1 MAASPGINPVGTRC
15 AAKVV
20 MAFDL
25 DDTLFKERDFAC
37 SGYRA
42 VAAAISADAL
52 QRKTIAEVMTD
63 ALDNRRNPFDA
74 LTAWMETNRLP
85 SQLTVAEMVE
95 IYRTHQPH
103 LTLSSDAFQTLSRLK
118 SLRIPLALVSDGR
131 SLTQRN
137 KIDAL
142 GLNSFFSDENI
153 FISEEQGFDK
163 TTPFSFQKIMLR
175 HSPECKSFVYVGDN
189 PAKDFIQPNLLGWL
203 TFCLKATAE
212 NIHKQPENLFFPH
225 AATVTINKL
234 TDLLAAL

>member
-1 MAASPGINPVGTRC
+1 MAATPGINPAGMRC

-20 MAFDL
+20 VAFDL

-42 VAAAISADAL
+42 VAAAITTDAL
-52 QRKTIAEVMTD
+52 QRQAMEEVMTD
-63 ALDNRRNPFDA
+63 ALDNRRNPFDD
-74 LTAWMETNRLP
+74 LTAWMDSNHLQPQLP
-85 SQLTVAEMVE
+85 VAEMVE
-95 IYRTHQPH
+95 IYRNHHPH
-103 LTLSSDAFQTLSRLK
+103 LTLSSDASQTLSRLK
-118 SLRIPLALVSDGR
+118 SLGIPLALVSDGR

-175 HSPECKSFVYVGDN
+175 HSPESQTFIYVGDN

-203 TFCLKATAE
+203 TFCLKATTE
-212 NIHKQPENLFFPH
+212 NIHKQPENLSFPH

-234 TDLLAAL
+234 TDLLAAI